1 MLFHLSVSLLDFTFF
16 IQEVL
21 LLVDV
26 FTSQF
31 LNDLGF
37 SFRRVIIMRLVIFCT
52 IVNFILVRVLI
63 DFVYDRLSQ
72 YFSSPRIQNNILLLS
87 LVLLLPRQIP
97 HLSIFTDV
105 LSFEI
110 EDTVDLALLYIRSL
124 FVRLVVVIEFPLQQV
139 HVLFQMLLIRFI
151 LHRKKRWFTVL
162 LVWVVPIIIIAC
174 LVSNFP
180 AHFKLQRF
188 WSCFDPLVPLF
199 ESCRSL
205 SLMEFKANLLEWR
218 DSGAF
223 QFICFPSSP
232 SAHNTSPLFGSRAWG
247 FLWVKRQIRS
257 IVAIGSVISRIKVQP
272 RWPLPHPIF
281 QDHHFWSI
289 EIITS

>member
-151 LHRKKRWFTVL
+151 LHRKKR
-162 LVWVVPIIIIAC
+162 
-174 LVSNFP
+174 
-180 AHFKLQRF
+180 
-188 WSCFDPLVPLF
+188 
-199 ESCRSL
+199 
-205 SLMEFKANLLEWR
+205 
-218 DSGAF
+218 
-223 QFICFPSSP
+223 
-232 SAHNTSPLFGSRAWG
+232 
-247 FLWVKRQIRS
+247 
-257 IVAIGSVISRIKVQP
+257 
-272 RWPLPHPIF
+272 
-281 QDHHFWSI
+281 
-289 EIITS
+289 